1 MDYIFSYNVKYSDQ
15 FESINYINCFCE
27 SVRRIKFDG
36 KLVIFTESEQR
47 LKSKFNNLDVIF
59 VPVQP
64 ITENFQRDKSY
75 PLITGLEDLTILR
88 VLITGKYIRENY
100 IKNDDN
106 ILLIDSRDSLFQ
118 SNPFKNVS
126 SPKLT
131 FGEEFLPY
139 INDWTLPQFE
149 IYKFDQSLYSSIL
162 SQKRPAINAGVQIG
176 SVRNFLKMV
185 DDFTKELLYI
195 KSNISH
201 VNTKIP
207 VCDQIIINKYLAINK
222 PEFCEILPHQNN
234 IIANYL
240 LEGAF
245 IYDGQKVYI
254 NENPVSIIHQYDRN
268 PRMFESL
275 SAQYSV

>member
-1 MDYIFSYNVKYSDQ
+1 
-15 FESINYINCFCE
+15 
-27 SVRRIKFDG
+27 
-36 KLVIFTESEQR
+36 
-47 LKSKFNNLDVIF
+47 LDVIF

-131 FGEEFLPY
+131 FGEECLPY

-176 SVRNFLKMV
+176 SVTNFLKMV

-222 PEFCEILPHQNN
+222 PEYCEILPHQNN
-234 IIANYL
+234 IIVNYL

-268 PRMFESL
+268 PRMFELL